1 MSKIRLWVRKFLFNL
16 IKEDIQLMIDG
27 DKPPQPIK
35 LEWTKP
41 LIDFPKATKVISWQA
56 HPSLPDRLLVVYERP
71 DGRRMKE
78 TVKPQQ
84 EGDSWRPMDEYL
96 LSLPQARL

>member
-1 MSKIRLWVRKFLFNL
+1 MIRKLREWARRLIFNL
-16 IKEDIQLMIDG
+16 IKEDIQALLDQS
-27 DKPPQPIK
+27 KAPEK